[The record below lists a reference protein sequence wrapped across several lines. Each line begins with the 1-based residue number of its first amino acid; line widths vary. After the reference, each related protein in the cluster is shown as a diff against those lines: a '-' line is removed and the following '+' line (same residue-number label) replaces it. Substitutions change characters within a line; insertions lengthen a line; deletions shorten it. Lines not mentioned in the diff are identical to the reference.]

1 MYKRFALN
9 SHTHWIEFEG
19 NSLADK
25 KLEKISATQRLSWIV
40 CGFVSIFLSLYG
52 WHKNGHKCH
61 FESQCFNPVI
71 LFIDCDYENL
81 WELCILPMWDFIA
94 FNCIAY
100 KSCDTHYKLVK
111 KIHCSLFLSLFP
123 LFAIYMS
130 FQLLYLHL
138 CSAVSI
144 CYASKWELICD
155 TLNRHIDPIKIMII
169 ISSTFSSVRFD
180 SLLVYCAH
188 WEWPDF
194 FRQFCWHS
202 VCVHF
207 NDKVS

>member
-111 KIHCSLFLSLFP
+111 KKSTALCSFLSFP
-123 LFAIYMS
+123 CLPFTCRFNSYIFISA
-130 FQLLYLHL
+130 LLYLF
-138 CSAVSI
+138 V
-144 CYASKWELICD
+144 
-155 TLNRHIDPIKIMII
+155 TLPNENLFVIH
-169 ISSTFSSVRFD
+169 
-180 SLLVYCAH
+180 
-188 WEWPDF
+188 
-194 FRQFCWHS
+194 
-202 VCVHF
+202 
-207 NDKVS
+207 

>member
-111 KIHCSLFLSLFP
+111 KNPLLSVPFSLSLVCH
-123 LFAIYMS
+123 
-130 FQLLYLHL
+130 LHV
-138 CSAVSI
+138 VS
-144 CYASKWELICD
+144 
-155 TLNRHIDPIKIMII
+155 TP
-169 ISSTFSSVRFD
+169 ISSSLLCCIFYLLRFQMRTYLWYTKSSYRSDKNYDYYIFYFFLCSVRFSSGLLR
-180 SLLVYCAH
+180 SLRMTR
-188 WEWPDF
+188 F
-194 FRQFCWHS
+194 FS
-202 VCVHF
+202 PILLA
-207 NDKVS
+207 